1 MNANFTRWTNPIL
14 GEGTD
19 LVYAEMYGDEGKNF
33 LHVLE
38 SSPYEIAVVSRLI
51 VYLQK
56 VRGGKQ

>member
-1 MNANFTRWTNPIL
+1 MNANITRWTNPIL
-14 GEGTD
+14 GEGADT
-19 LVYAEMYGDEGKNF
+19 VYTEMYGDEGRNF

-51 VYLQK
+51 AYLEK

>member
-1 MNANFTRWTNPIL
+1 MNANITRWKNPIL
-14 GEGTD
+14 GEGAD
-19 LVYAEMYGDEGKNF
+19 AVYTEVYGDQGKNF

-51 VYLQK
+51 AYLEM